1 MAHSIGKTIA
11 ELRKAK
17 GLTQVELAEKLGVSD
32 KAVSKWESEGGFPEI
47 TQFPV
52 LASIFDVSIDYLFTG
67 KERNSIVLMSTMEH
81 CAKSDAPSF
90 LDKFRF
96 DAVDEHG
103 HDVIHYVKK
112 YQSLKVMA
120 EIIRRRGFA
129 PLVDYRWKDRYYFD
143 SFVINE
149 KTFKDCLYYAV
160 LTNTV
165 DCLMNAYKA
174 EADFYKALASIEYT
188 ELETAEY
195 SKIFQLLLDCSIA
208 SDETR
213 DLLLSFDKDS
223 IWKKGI
229 LEFFHTA
236 VVNKN
241 WKAVDKY
248 FSMIEEYNLPKI
260 KKLSE
265 LNEKYT
271 DKTEVYDVY
280 RLTEYG
286 KEKRAIEPRLPVLK
300 KTILALIDMS
310 DLKRAEKYYNF
321 NCKLEIIHF
330 DFAYNDWTVNHVV
343 ELGDIL
349 RVAKEKASGESDR
362 EIRIQSAI
370 HAGILIVDELF
381 ETGDYQ
387 AIEEAIKKYPIHEIE
402 KTRDLSS
409 LWTVI
414 HHPDYPNDLYGSKK
428 TVIGANAK
436 YIQQFLESTINKNI
450 TPREEIKYPQTK
462 EEAEQI
468 IAKTK
473 EMILEHAK
481 LKYDKEDI
489 LKELNR
495 EYFLNQLEVGNEEMV
510 IIKLCK
516 RLESIL
522 KGTYLYKGD
531 FLSMLNRYIY
541 EHEQCWDNLREEYFD
556 AEICSYLHKLRITRN
571 NMVHAETATEPMTK
585 EDILRCIDYIC
596 EMK

>member
-1 MAHSIGKTIA
+1 MEHSIGKTIA

-17 GLTQVELAEKLGVSD
+17 GLTQVELAKMINVSD
-32 KAVSKWESEGGFPEI
+32 KAVSKWESGKGYPEI
-47 TQFPV
+47 EMFPALSDV
-52 LASIFDVSIDYLFTG
+52 FGVSIDYLFTG
-67 KERNSIVLMSTMEH
+67 KEHDSIVLMSTMEY
-81 CAKSDAPSF
+81 CAKSNDPSF
-90 LDKFRF
+90 LDKFQF

-103 HDVIHYVKK
+103 HDVIHHVKK

-120 EIIRRRGFA
+120 EIIRHKGFA
-129 PLVDYRWKDRYYFD
+129 PLVDHRWKNRYYFD
-143 SFVINE
+143 NFVINE

-165 DCLMNAYKA
+165 DCLIKAYKTVS
-174 EADFYKALASIEYT
+174 DFYKALASIEYT

-195 SKIFQLLLDCSIA
+195 SKIFQLLLDFS
-208 SDETR
+208 SVSVETR
-213 DLLLSFDKDS
+213 ELLFSFSEDS
-223 IWKKGI
+223 IWNKGI
-229 LEFFHTA
+229 SEFFHIA
-236 VVNKN
+236 VANKN
-241 WKAVDKY
+241 WKFVDEY
-248 FSMIEEYNLPKI
+248 FSKI
-260 KKLSE
+260 KAYNAPKVEKLRDLKQRFSNHSE
-265 LNEKYT
+265 GDDYGWP
-271 DKTEVYDVY
+271 
-280 RLTEYG
+280 TEYG
-286 KEKRAIEPRLPVLK
+286 KAKRAVEQRICILK
-300 KTILALIDMS
+300 KTILL
-310 DLKRAEKYYNF
+310 LVETGELERAKKYYKY
-321 NCKLEIIHF
+321 NCKLEINHF

-349 RVAKEKASGESDR
+349 RVAELKAAGTSDR

-370 HAGILIVDELF
+370 HDGILIVDELF

-387 AIEEAIKKYPIHEIE
+387 AIEEAIRKYPIHEFE
-402 KTRDLSS
+402 KTGDLSL

-414 HHPDYPNDLYGSKK
+414 HHRDYPYDLYCSKK
-428 TVIGANAK
+428 AVIGANAK
-436 YIQQFLESTINKNI
+436 YIQQFLERTINKNV

-468 IAKTK
+468 IEKTK

-489 LKELNR
+489 LKELNK

-516 RLESIL
+516 RLEAIL

-531 FLSMLNRYIY
+531 FLSMLNQYIY

-556 AEICSYLHKLRITRN
+556 AEICSYLHKLRIIRN
-571 NMVHAETATEPMTK
+571 NMVHAETVTETMTK
-585 EDILRCIDYIC
+585 EDILKCIDYIC